1 MNGNT
6 IKVTTPRAT
15 APTNDGS
22 NIQWIQQLES
32 TEHCSNKT
40 TTPTKQQLQQ
50 NDDSNKTAP
59 PTKRRL
65 QQNGDSN
72 KMATPTKW
80 RLRQTTALI
89 NDDFSKMVASKKIML
104 QKRGIVMKKK
114 KIIYNFKPSK

>member
-6 IKVTTPRAT
+6 IKATTPRET

-50 NDDSNKTAP
+50 NDDSNKTAT
-59 PTKRRL
+59 PTKRQL

-72 KMATPTKW
+72 KMATLTNNGSNK
-80 RLRQTTALI
+80 RRFQQNGT
-89 NDDFSKMVASKKIML
+89 SKKIML
-104 QKRGIVMKKK
+104 QKRG
-114 KIIYNFKPSK
+114 